1 MEKCLNLYLHI
12 MNNVNNLHFCQPKGL
27 LGCQVVEKSDE
38 VVDILFTSL
47 HIEEEQARV
56 DEVET
61 GDRGGLRVC
70 GSCQALGGISSGQ
83 VSALTSLIS
92 PTLISFSQTAPSIAL

>member
-12 MNNVNNLHFCQPKGL
+12 MNNVNNLDFCQPKGL
-27 LGCQVVEKSDE
+27 LGCQVVEESDK
-38 VVDILFTSL
+38 VVDILLTSL

>member
-1 MEKCLNLYLHI
+1 MRSLEIYLHV
-12 MNNVNNLHFCQPKGL
+12 VNYVDNLHFCQPKSL
-27 LGCQVVEKSDE
+27 LGCQVVEESDE
-38 VVDILFTSL
+38 VVDILLTSL